1 MTNGT
6 GTYCATAQED
16 NATSESLVR
25 ATKEGLADFSR
36 LIILRTA
43 SDFDRAPPPSAN
55 LSAYQAFEAEQGGF
69 VPALQNLYLAGWP
82 VAKGIAFDW
91 PAWKDGTP
99 TQTKTDPSFYGD
111 VLGTLLV

>member
-43 SDFDRAPPPSAN
+43 SDFDR
-55 LSAYQAFEAEQGGF
+55 
-69 VPALQNLYLAGWP
+69 
-82 VAKGIAFDW
+82 
-91 PAWKDGTP
+91 
-99 TQTKTDPSFYGD
+99 
-111 VLGTLLV
+111 

>member
-1 MTNGT
+1 MTSIGKFRVVLSNFLFGS
-6 GTYCATAQED
+6 ASH
-16 NATSESLVR
+16 TSS
-25 ATKEGLADFSR
+25 FS
-36 LIILRTA
+36 
-43 SDFDRAPPPSAN
+43 APPPSAN

-99 TQTKTDPSFYGD
+99 TQTKTDPSFYVSVCTFASILKYLTD
-111 VLGTLLV
+111 I